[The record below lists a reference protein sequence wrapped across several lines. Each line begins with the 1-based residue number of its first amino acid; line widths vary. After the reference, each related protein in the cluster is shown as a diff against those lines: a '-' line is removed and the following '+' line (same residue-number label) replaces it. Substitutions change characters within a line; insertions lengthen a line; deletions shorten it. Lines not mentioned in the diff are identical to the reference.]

1 MRGRILNAMTLA
13 AMLALLTAGAA
24 SPVVAAQTLT
34 QGCSPNGNL
43 APLSGG
49 FRAGHWVTSLTEV
62 SVPNGNLAPL
72 SGGFRAGHWVTSL
85 TEGCSPNGNLSGG
98 FRAGHWVP

>member
-1 MRGRILNAMTLA
+1 MRGRILKAMTLA
-13 AMLALLTAGAA
+13 AMLALLTTGAA

-43 APLSGG
+43 
-49 FRAGHWVTSLTEV
+49 
-62 SVPNGNLAPL
+62 
-72 SGGFRAGHWVTSL
+72 
-85 TEGCSPNGNLSGG
+85 SGG